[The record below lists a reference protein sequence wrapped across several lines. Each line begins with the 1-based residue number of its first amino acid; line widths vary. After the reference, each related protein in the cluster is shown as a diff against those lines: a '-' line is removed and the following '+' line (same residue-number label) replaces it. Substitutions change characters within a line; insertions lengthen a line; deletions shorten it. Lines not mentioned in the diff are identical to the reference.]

1 MNQEE
6 KLQVDQSTLVSAW
19 QQTLPTRLNPGDQAK
34 VLPDGANPK
43 ALVIHIDTAGRQMY
57 SFDFHCAYVD
67 TREVKLNL
75 IDVEKSGVHIDER
88 TEVVQELVQNYMR
101 HIHEC
106 AQALHDVTN
115 HGQVH

>member
-6 KLQVDQSTLVSAW
+6 QPQVDQSRLVDAW
-19 QQTLPTRLNPGDQAK
+19 QQTLPAKLEPGDKAT
-34 VLPDGANPK
+34 VLPDGANPQ

-67 TREVKLNL
+67 SREVELNL

-88 TEVVQELVQNYMR
+88 TEVVQELVQNYVR

-106 AQALHDVTN
+106 AQALHDVTH
-115 HGQVH
+115 HGLQ